1 MNIRLALA
9 DSFIKSWFPVIT
21 IRRVCRYSIRSA
33 SETVRKGDERF
44 MEMQLYEQL
53 REMIRMARSLDTL
66 VFYLVTLL
74 FAACMF
80 LLLGRKSQHGEEKK
94 NG

>member
-1 MNIRLALA
+1 
-9 DSFIKSWFPVIT
+9 
-21 IRRVCRYSIRSA
+21 
-33 SETVRKGDERF
+33 